1 MRRTVKIRRATL
13 RDLDV
18 LVHQRH
24 GMWVDMGVGNN
35 EQVRRQDRVYR
46 RWARSRLKTG
56 ALLGWVAETREGRV
70 VAGAT
75 MWLRPTVPRPGIRQ
89 LAQPYLLSM
98 YTEPEWRGGGLA
110 TRIVDEATEWVRKN
124 GYGWLLL
131 HGSRM
136 GRGIYLRRGFKRT
149 WEMRLELATKQRS

>member
-1 MRRTVKIRRATL
+1 MRGVRIRRATL

-24 GMWVDMGVGNN
+24 GMWVDMGIRDN

-56 ALLGWVAETREGRV
+56 ALLGWVAETREGTV
-70 VAGAT
+70 VGGAT
-75 MWLRPTVPRPGIRQ
+75 MWLRAAVPRPGIKR

-98 YTEPEWRGGGLA
+98 YTDPEWRGRGLA
-110 TRIVDEATEWVRKN
+110 TRIVDEATEWARKN
-124 GYGWLLL
+124 GFRELLL
-131 HGSRM
+131 HASRM
-136 GRGIYLRRGFKRT
+136 GRGIYLGRGFNRT
-149 WEMRLELATKQRS
+149 WEMRLELEKNE

>member
-1 MRRTVKIRRATL
+1 MRRRVKIRRATL

-35 EQVRRQDRVYR
+35 EQVERQDRVYR

-56 ALLGWVAETREGRV
+56 ALLGWVAEISGGTV

-75 MWLRPTVPRPGIRQ
+75 MWLRPTVPRPGMK
-89 LAQPYLLSM
+89 LLTQPYLLSM
-98 YTEPEWRGGGLA
+98 YTEPEWRGRGLA
-110 TRIVDEATEWVRKN
+110 TRIVDEAAEWVRKN
-124 GYGWLLL
+124 GYRELLL

-136 GRGIYLRRGFKRT
+136 GRRIYLRRGFERT
-149 WEMRLELATKQRS
+149 WEMRLELAKPKS